1 MFAKL
6 EDFSLIFEGVLR
18 CPSNSFSHRL
28 KKKNSIRPVSSIL
41 PGPVVVCQMN
51 CLSLPEAKSL
61 QTRTIRCR
69 GFAFEKTLELWDLQ
83 ILKVFVNGG
92 QNLINITAWAKWG
105 PQHYWFLWC
114 CSQECSTTK
123 QCVDV
128 QLHQKISW
136 ILRVV
141 SDQSC
146 GCLSAWGVQDP
157 GALHPVNMRENQIH
171 TKIVSDTT
179 TTTTTTMTTTTAT

>member
-1 MFAKL
+1 M
-6 EDFSLIFEGVLR
+6 
-18 CPSNSFSHRL
+18 
-28 KKKNSIRPVSSIL
+28 SSIL

-51 CLSLPEAKSL
+51 CLSLPDAKESL
-61 QTRTIRCR
+61 QTRTRCR
-69 GFAFEKTLELWDLQ
+69 GFAFEKTLELCDLQ
-83 ILKVFVNGG
+83 ILKVFVNAGG

-105 PQHYWFLWC
+105 PQHHWFLLC
-114 CSQECSTTK
+114 CSKECSTTK

-128 QLHQKISW
+128 QLSW

-179 TTTTTTMTTTTAT
+179 TTTTMTTTTAT